1 MSGPTGGPVIK
12 VDPQVVD
19 RARKDCVGVS
29 EDFDAVHAAVTKD
42 ASLIRAGAGQ
52 FAGDVL
58 DGTQVYEASWMI
70 VTDVARTSADTIATN
85 MGSLTLD
92 LTEMDAKFI

>member
-1 MSGPTGGPVIK
+1 MSGPGGPVIQ

-19 RARKDCVGVS
+19 RARKECADAAD
-29 EDFDAVHAAVTKD
+29 DFDAVRTGVTKD
-42 ASLIRAGAGQ
+42 ASLLREGAGQ
-52 FAGDVL
+52 FADVVR

-92 LTEMDAKFI
+92 LSEMDAKFI